1 MRWLFLFLTL
11 RILLFIVSFLFVSN
25 LQAQDSKNLYVI
37 NETNR
42 LMKVG
47 DSYVFEY
54 RDLKFI
60 KKHIRSLKF
69 DSKEEILGFF
79 DKAENTL
86 NTDQGVLN
94 EKYSMYRHKLNKNT
108 VRINNKDGG
117 YVLLT
122 RETLENMRNTVQ

>member
-1 MRWLFLFLTL
+1 M
-11 RILLFIVSFLFVSN
+11 RILLFILTSLVITN
-25 LQAQDSKNLYVI
+25 LQAQESKDLYVI
-37 NETNR
+37 NETNH

-47 DSYVFEY
+47 DGYVFEY

-69 DSKEEILGFF
+69 DSKEEILDFF